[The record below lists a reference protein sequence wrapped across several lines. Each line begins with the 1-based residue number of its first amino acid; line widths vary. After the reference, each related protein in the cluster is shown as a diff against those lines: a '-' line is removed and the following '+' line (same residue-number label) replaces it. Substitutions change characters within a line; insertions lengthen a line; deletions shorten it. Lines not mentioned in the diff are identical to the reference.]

1 MLRPGNLMTL
11 FASIVLLIWYGAQAP
26 RLATYDPTSLSN
38 LNAPMYDAWVN
49 KAGHG
54 CHRQIFRVQ
63 RVAAHPGEL
72 KPLIRL

>member
-38 LNAPMYDAWVN
+38 LNAPMWVF
-49 KAGHG
+49 GR
-54 CHRQIFRVQ
+54 CFVYSIFRVQ
-63 RVAAHPGEL
+63 NSAQTGKVGNL
-72 KPLIRL
+72 T